1 LSNPESQIERL
12 EMQIEDLADSIRQS
26 HKLMIVGRVSS
37 AAGVLALIL
46 FALSSTPLSVAWLM
60 TAIALALGGL
70 VLIGA
75 SKSSTDEL
83 QQALTKAQMDR
94 TAAIDA
100 LELKQIEGSG

>member
-12 EMQIEDLADSIRQS
+12 EMQIEDLSDRVRQS
-26 HKLMIVGRVSS
+26 CKLMIVGRVAS

-60 TAIALALGGL
+60 TSIALALGGL

-83 QQALTKAQMDR
+83 QQALTKAQIER
-94 TAAIDA
+94 TSAIDA
-100 LELKQIEGSG
+100 LELKEIEQ